1 MHKVYVLYTAMYTYV
16 CICAAVGVLWL
27 SAAGLEGLI
36 RLRSRQAYVRLGRSV
51 RGLVSSSLG
60 LVFIGA

>member
-1 MHKVYVLYTAMYTYV
+1 MHRAYVLYTTMYTYV
-16 CICAAVGVLWL
+16 CIRAAVGVLWFG
-27 SAAGLEGLI
+27 AAGLEGLI
-36 RLRSRQAYVRLGRSV
+36 RLRSRQAYVGRSV

>member
-1 MHKVYVLYTAMYTYV
+1 MHRVYVLYTTIYTYV
-16 CICAAVGVLWL
+16 CLCAAVGVLWL

-36 RLRSRQAYVRLGRSV
+36 RLRSRQAYVGRSV

>member
-1 MHKVYVLYTAMYTYV
+1 MHKVYVLHTIMYTTYV
-16 CICAAVGVLWL
+16 CVCAAVGVLWL

-36 RLRSRQAYVRLGRSV
+36 RLRSRQAYAGRSV
-51 RGLVSSSLG
+51 RGLVASSLG

>member
-1 MHKVYVLYTAMYTYV
+1 MHRVYVLYTTMYTYV

-36 RLRSRQAYVRLGRSV
+36 RLRSRQAYVRRSV
-51 RGLVSSSLG
+51 RGLVTSSLG